1 MFDLLMLTGVK
12 AIGTRLD
19 EDGKLIII
27 ATANLPEP
35 DSCPNCGNSV
45 VYKHGARTYQ
55 YVDTPMHGKAVAI
68 EIERRRYR
76 CPACGTVI
84 TPELPDLDD
93 KRIATKRL
101 VSYVQ
106 DRCFN
111 ATFNAIANET
121 GLLLNTVKGIT
132 LDYAQ
137 WLEMNRNRVTPR
149 ILGIDEV
156 MIGGEYRAV
165 MTNLEMKTIYDIQ
178 EKRTLASLTKFFQAI
193 PDRDSIEWI
202 AADMWGPY
210 KSLFK
215 TQAPQAKF
223 VIDKFHVVRM
233 ASEALEQIRKSL
245 QKTLTQEEALLIK
258 KNIRWS
264 LLKGKNK
271 RNDAD
276 WEIIEHIRQ
285 YHPRLAVA
293 FDLKESFYA
302 IYDNDTR
309 QDAETAFKDWE
320 LSIPLEYKKEFGGVA
335 KTVNNHHQD
344 IFNYFDCP
352 ITNAYTEAFNGL
364 LQVVNRMGRG
374 YSYEVLRAK
383 LMFSKVAMQSGQ
395 IVGTREIPQDKSLH
409 EYSTSAAIKPSDY
422 GAHIP
427 TLNAISERE
436 DLD

>member
-1 MFDLLMLTGVK
+1 MLDLLMLTGVK
-12 AIGTRLD
+12 PIGRRFD
-19 EDGKLIII
+19 EDGRMIII
-27 ATANLPEP
+27 ATADLPEP
-35 DSCPNCGNSV
+35 ETCPNCGGSV
-45 VYKHGARTYQ
+45 IYKHGTRSYQ

-121 GLLLNTVKGIT
+121 GLLLNTVKSIT

-137 WLEMNRNRVTPR
+137 WLETNRSRITPR

-193 PDRDSIEWI
+193 NDRDSIEWI

-210 KSLFK
+210 KSLFAA
-215 TQAPQAKF
+215 QAPQAKF

-233 ASEALEQIRKSL
+233 ASDALEQIRKSL
-245 QKTLTQEEALLIK
+245 QKTLSQEEALLIK

-271 RNDAD
+271 RTDSD
-276 WEIIEHIRQ
+276 WELIEHIRQ
-285 YHPRLAVA
+285 YHPRLAIA
-293 FDLKESFYA
+293 FDLKEAFYA

-309 QDAETAFKDWE
+309 QDAEKAFQEWE
-320 LSIPLEYKKEFGGVA
+320 QSIPLEYKKEFGGVA

-383 LMFSKVAMQSGQ
+383 LMYSKVAMQSGQ
-395 IVGTREIPQDKSLH
+395 IVGTRDVHKGKLLFED
-409 EYSTSAAIKPSDY
+409 STSVMIKSCDY

-427 TLNAISERE
+427 TLNDISERE
-436 DLD
+436 GSD

>member
-1 MFDLLMLTGVK
+1 
-12 AIGTRLD
+12 
-19 EDGKLIII
+19 
-27 ATANLPEP
+27 
-35 DSCPNCGNSV
+35 
-45 VYKHGARTYQ
+45 
-55 YVDTPMHGKAVAI
+55 
-68 EIERRRYR
+68 
-76 CPACGTVI
+76 
-84 TPELPDLDD
+84 
-93 KRIATKRL
+93 
-101 VSYVQ
+101 
-106 DRCFN
+106 
-111 ATFNAIANET
+111 
-121 GLLLNTVKGIT
+121 
-132 LDYAQ
+132 
-137 WLEMNRNRVTPR
+137 MNRNRVTPR

-165 MTNLEMKTIYDIQ
+165 MTNLEMKTIYDVQ

-245 QKTLTQEEALLIK
+245 QRTLTQEEALLIK

-264 LLKGKNK
+264 LLKGKNQ

-309 QDAETAFKDWE
+309 QDAEIAFKDWE
-320 LSIPLEYKKEFGGVA
+320 QSIPLEYKKEFGGVA

-395 IVGTREIPQDKSLH
+395 IVGTREIPKDKSLLEH
-409 EYSTSAAIKPSDY
+409 STSAAIKPSDY